1 VAERSVRDVERA
13 PSDVTIGGDQGDSQT
28 DRLNRGD
35 SAAAG
40 PRKRGRRWGFAMFGA
55 LKKSW
60 IAIVIL
66 VVVVAGGMTVA
77 RLHGIFGSEK
87 RPAYADTKI
96 NDNKPFDPKRITY
109 EIFGSPGSTADIGYF
124 DANSEPQRV
133 EGVHLPWTLVIT
145 TTKPT
150 IVGNLVAQGTGDQIG
165 CRILVGSDVK
175 AEKVTNEVAAFTY
188 CMLKSA

>member
-1 VAERSVRDVERA
+1 VPRA
-13 PSDVTIGGDQGDSQT
+13 
-28 DRLNRGD
+28 
-35 SAAAG
+35 
-40 PRKRGRRWGFAMFGA
+40 KRRRWGFAAFGV

-60 IAIVIL
+60 IALVIL

-77 RLHGIFGSEK
+77 RLHGIFGSER

-150 IVGNLVAQGTGDQIG
+150 IVGNLVAQGTGDSIG
-165 CRILVGSDVK
+165 CRILVGNDVK